1 MKLKDMEIHEVSFVD
16 VPANKRRFL
25 LIKRQDGKSIALSIE
40 TDGTRDGTR
49 VQLNGE
55 ALPDLMDFHFSYNK
69 GKDTSPVSCSYSI
82 NDGLGR
88 VKKYYLSKPDMEANK
103 MESIELLKSLTGLE
117 IPEDAIE
124 DETFTKAVSTLGEYQ
139 DLMPDDLQDA
149 VKYLAKQAVKTVV
162 KSTEDN
168 TASPDEVAQTSSTT
182 SPADP
187 ISADVELILKAIA
200 GINITAKR
208 DAPSQQTDPV
218 LELKDVL
225 ESIST
230 RLGVVEKTTAGK
242 KSRDDDDGD
251 DSQPIRKADERWP
264 SLSPWLSI
272 S

>member
-16 VPANKRRFL
+16 APANKRRFL
-25 LIKRQDGKSIALSIE
+25 LIKRQDGASVTLSIE

-55 ALPDLMDFHFSYNK
+55 ALPDLMDFHFSYSK
-69 GKDTSPVSCSYSI
+69 GKDGSPVSCSYSI
-82 NDGLGR
+82 NDGSGR
-88 VKKYYLSKPDMEANK
+88 VETYYLSKPDMEANK

-124 DETFTKAVSTLGEYQ
+124 DEVFAKAVSTLGKYE

-162 KSTEDN
+162 KSAEDN
-168 TASPDEVAQTSSTT
+168 TASPDEMVQTSSTT
-182 SPADP
+182 SPAEP
-187 ISADVELILKAIA
+187 ISGDAELILKAIA
-200 GINITAKR
+200 GINTMAKR
-208 DAPSQQTDPV
+208 DAPSQQTDPL

-230 RLGVVEKTTAGK
+230 RLEIVEKTTAGE

-251 DSQPIRKADERWP
+251 DPQPMRKNDERWP
-264 SLSPWLSI
+264 SLSPWLGVS
-272 S
+272 